1 MQKHAVHLWLLEA
14 KQCLQK
20 VEKQEEEWLAVNLVS
35 CLPQKLSART
45 ACNIMSQKSN
55 HHHHCQ
61 NGTITV
67 HLSSR
72 CFTQGTFEENWS
84 SQRRRSNT
92 DAQTPGWWPTSLCPI
107 LFFPL
112 YCIGSHSSGCQIGP
126 KMGPNIFQPFIGW
139 HICLTLTGPRKKK
152 VPHFL
157 EIEVT
162 CFKEII
168 YRGTRL

>member
-20 VEKQEEEWLAVNLVS
+20 VEKQEEERLAVNLVS

-67 HLSSR
+67 CVHLSSR
-72 CFTQGTFEENWS
+72 CFTQGTVEENWS
-84 SQRRRSNT
+84 SQTHKYPGGQQVFVRSSSSHCIVS
-92 DAQTPGWWPTSLCPI
+92 APTALAAKLGQKWDQI
-107 LFFPL
+107 FF
-112 YCIGSHSSGCQIGP
+112 SHSLGDTVAWLWQAQG
-126 KMGPNIFQPFIGW
+126 
-139 HICLTLTGPRKKK
+139 RKRC
-152 VPHFL
+152 H
-157 EIEVT
+157 T
-162 CFKEII
+162 S
-168 YRGTRL
+168 

>member
-20 VEKQEEEWLAVNLVS
+20 VEKQEEERLAVNLVS

-61 NGTITV
+61 IGTITV

-92 DAQTPGWWPTSLCPI
+92 DARVDNKSLSDPLLPI
-107 LFFPL
+107 VL
-112 YCIGSHSSGCQIGP
+112 YWLPQLWL
-126 KMGPNIFQPFIGW
+126 PNWAKNGTKYFSAIHWVTHLLDFDRPMEEKGA
-139 HICLTLTGPRKKK
+139 TLPRN
-152 VPHFL
+152 
-157 EIEVT
+157 
-162 CFKEII
+162 
-168 YRGTRL
+168 RGYMF